1 MRMMSREPE
10 SGTRTMKKRKD
21 FNKREPRGF
30 FRQKVCKFCVEKQED
45 VDYKNTPRLQKFLTE
60 KGKIIPSRISGNCAR
75 HQRQLARAI
84 KRARAISLL
93 PYVAE

>member
-1 MRMMSREPE
+1 MAELGSKSRKKKKFK
-10 SGTRTMKKRKD
+10 SRSTFRFKRKSC
-21 FNKREPRGF
+21 R
-30 FRQKVCKFCVEKQED
+30 FCSEKTTEINFKD
-45 VDYKNTPRLQKFLTE
+45 TSRLQKYLTE

-75 HQRQLARAI
+75 HQRQVARAI

>member
-1 MRMMSREPE
+1 MMSREPE
-10 SGTRTMKKRKD
+10 SGTRPAKRRKD
-21 FNKREPRGF
+21 FKKTPGSF
-30 FRQKVCKFCVEKQED
+30 FRKKVCKFCVEKQED
-45 VDYKNTPRLQKFLTE
+45 IDYKNTPRLQKFLTE

>member
-1 MRMMSREPE
+1 MSRESE
-10 SGTRTMKKRKD
+10 SGIRTAKRRKD
-21 FNKREPRGF
+21 FKRTPGTF
-30 FRQKVCKFCVEKQED
+30 FRKKVCKFCVEKQED
-45 VDYKNTPRLQKFLTE
+45 IDYKNVPKLQKFMTE
-60 KGKIIPSRISGNCAR
+60 KGKITPSRISGNCAG